1 MSFLRKSTNHF
12 YGVIQILLCNVSKI
26 AILDFIHKIFDVEDT
41 DSIEI
46 VKRNYNTKPYYLG
59 ISHSNKNEDYLIKI
73 HTINLVKQFQVQEY
87 LDLLVLCNTYLNFF
101 TKKEYLED
109 YGYNFNIV
117 SSKYALLNKQIN
129 EENNSVVNENILN
142 KKTISDLVKNNTD
155 AKKEKLIKYSFSNE
169 KFYEYDFTLN
179 KLSKNL
185 AKKLD

>member
-129 EENNSVVNENILN
+129 EENNSVVNKNILN

>member
-46 VKRNYNTKPYYLG
+46 VKRNYNTKSYYSG
-59 ISHSNKNEDYLIKI
+59 ISYSNKNEDYLIKI
-73 HTINLVKQFQVQEY
+73 HTINLVKQFQIQEY
-87 LDLLVLCNTYLNFF
+87 LDLLVLSNTYLNFF
-101 TKKEYLED
+101 IEKKYLED

-117 SSKYALLNKQIN
+117 SSKYTLLNKQID
-129 EENNSVVNENILN
+129 EKNNSIVNENMLN
-142 KKTISDLVKNNTD
+142 KKIISDLVKNNTD

-169 KFYEYDFTLN
+169 EFYEYDFTLTR
-179 KLSKNL
+179 LSKNL
-185 AKKLD
+185 TKKLK